1 MNNVTASE
9 ILEMSN
15 YQWAG
20 TKEIM
25 KLGNIGEAR
34 ALKIKKEIA
43 QQLIDEG
50 YVLPRNKIP
59 MEIVIKYLKINLDY
73 LRKIERKQRI

>member
-1 MNNVTASE
+1 MNNITAHE
-9 ILEMSN
+9 ILDMAN

-25 KLGNIGEAR
+25 KLGNMGEAR
-34 ALKIKKEIA
+34 ALKIKREITS
-43 QQLIDEG
+43 QLLSDG

-59 MEIVIKYLKINLDY
+59 MENVINYLKINIDY
-73 LRKIERKQRI
+73 LKKIERKQRI